1 MLAVLVQIPVGDL
14 RVLAASAACI
24 KLIVAYLPQNIVS
37 LINKKLSQGIKSL
50 VTVLFVRLIC
60 ILSSFH
66 CNSSFFTGQQ
76 YCKRNL

>member
-14 RVLAASAACI
+14 QVLAALAACL
-24 KLIVAYLPQNIVS
+24 KLIVAYLPQNIVRF
-37 LINKKLSQGIKSL
+37 INKKLSQGIKSL
-50 VTVLFVRLIC
+50 VTVWFVRFIC
-60 ILSSFH
+60 ILSSFY